1 MCEVVHM
8 LQKQKK
14 LLLFL
19 DPVSQPV
26 IKAHQNLCK
35 QANQPHI
42 SATLSSHSSFDV
54 DKHAAARLALPVGA
68 EWRAVKSSSR
78 KHLDMKQIAAI
89 AA

>member
-8 LQKQKK
+8 LQKQNK

-26 IKAHQNLCK
+26 IEARQNICK
-35 QANQPHI
+35 NGDGPQI
-42 SATLSSHSSFDV
+42 SATLSTHSSFDV
-54 DKHAAARLALPVGA
+54 DKHAAARLRFPSGA
-68 EWRAVKSSSR
+68 ERRAVKSSSR

-89 AA
+89 SV